1 MRLIPLPELVVVL
14 VIALC
19 VLGVRTLREIRRR
32 PLARRG
38 EPALQARREEH
49 HLETQSQRARLIA
62 SCVIFTIISVPLI
75 LRVVPPNGLYGFRN
89 ARTQSNPAIWYQANA
104 FMGWALLVSAA
115 ISASVLL
122 ILPATA
128 KRWLLWAALLAPVFA
143 AVVASFVYLNSLT

>member
-32 PLARRG
+32 PSARSTGR
-38 EPALQARREEH
+38 AHREEH

-75 LRVVPPNGLYGFRN
+75 LGVVPPNGLYGFRN
-89 ARTQSNPAIWYQANA
+89 ARTQSNPVIWYQANA
-104 FMGWALLVSAA
+104 FMGWALVVSAA
-115 ISASVLL
+115 ISSSVLL

-128 KRWLLWAALLAPVFA
+128 KRWSLWAAFLAPFFA
-143 AVVASFVYLNSLT
+143 AVVASFVYLNSLI